1 MTLRFALLGSL
12 SARPR
17 TGYDLLRIF
26 DSSIGFVWH
35 AAHTQIYPELR
46 RMEAE
51 GLLESVE
58 VPRGPRAHK
67 REYRITER
75 GLNTLRA
82 LASTPVEPSREKD
95 PYRLKA
101 AYLEWADPDG
111 AREQFEL
118 HRAHYE
124 HWLREWERIE
134 RGIVDGT
141 DPVVRERLEAMPP
154 QEHRTIVA
162 AKVLAYRGMIARAKM
177 EIEWAK
183 QGLALLDTLSH
194 PDQTPPQ
201 PHR

>member
-1 MTLRFALLGSL
+1 MTLRFALLASL

-51 GLLESVE
+51 GLLASAE

-67 REYRITER
+67 REYRITDH
-75 GLNTLRA
+75 GLNTLRQ
-82 LASTPVEPSREKD
+82 LASTPVEPLPEKD

-111 AREQFEL
+111 AREQFRL
-118 HRAHYE
+118 HLVHYQR
-124 HWLREWERIE
+124 WLKEWEDVERRIAA
-134 RGIVDGT
+134 GD
-141 DPVVRERLEAMPP
+141 DPVVRERLEAMPAD
-154 QEHRTIVA
+154 QHRTIVA
-162 AKVLAYRGMIARAKM
+162 AKVFAYQGMIARAKM
-177 EIEWAK
+177 EIDWAE
-183 QGLALLDTLSH
+183 QGLALLDTLA
-194 PDQTPPQ
+194 Q
-201 PHR
+201 PARPNG

>member
-17 TGYDLLRIF
+17 TGYDLLQAF

-51 GLLESVE
+51 GLLASLE

-67 REYRITER
+67 REYRITEL
-75 GLNTLRA
+75 GLTTLRR
-82 LASTPVEPSREKD
+82 LASTPVEPSPEKD

-111 AREQFEL
+111 ARQQFQL
-118 HRAHYE
+118 HLAHYRR
-124 HWLREWERIE
+124 WLSEWQEIE
-134 RGIVDGT
+134 RGIAAGV
-141 DPVVRERLEAMPP
+141 DPVVNERLAARPP
-154 QEHRTIVA
+154 AEHRAIVA
-162 AKVLAYRGMIARAKM
+162 AKLFAYQGMISRAKM
-177 EIEWAK
+177 EIEWA
-183 QGLALLDTLSH
+183 QRGLALLDTLA
-194 PDQTPPQ
+194 TP
-201 PHR
+201 